1 MPNNINLTFELCAED
16 RARLD
21 KIIDSLSE
29 MFISDAVVADTVE
42 EAVAETVEP
51 VKEETKPSVALADVQ
66 ALVQRL
72 ATPSS
77 GKRNAARDIVKK
89 YADRV
94 SAIPED
100 KLNEVY
106 AELTE
111 LEKGE

>member
-29 MFISDAVVADTVE
+29 MFISEAVVAD
-42 EAVAETVEP
+42 TVEP
-51 VKEETKPSVALADVQ
+51 VKEETKPSVTLADVQ

-100 KLNEVY
+100 KLDEVY

-111 LEKGE
+111 LEKGA